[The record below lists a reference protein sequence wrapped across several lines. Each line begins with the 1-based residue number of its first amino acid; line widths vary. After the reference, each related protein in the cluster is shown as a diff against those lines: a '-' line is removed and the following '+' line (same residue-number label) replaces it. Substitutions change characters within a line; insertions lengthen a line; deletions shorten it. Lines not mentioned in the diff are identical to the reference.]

1 MLDFWKNIIWQQYGA
16 TIDMLENAIT
26 ACPDDLWDQE
36 SKFWYIAYHTLF
48 FLDYHSSDDADSFMP
63 PQPFTLSEMD
73 PSGLM
78 PDRVYSK
85 AELLDY
91 LEYGRN
97 KCHDKIKRL
106 TANNIETP
114 IPGNYKE
121 DYSQVEIQLYNMR
134 HVQHHTAQLKLLLR
148 QNGNEPPKWVS
159 RAKKQY

>member
-1 MLDFWKNIIWQQYGA
+1 
-16 TIDMLENAIT
+16 MLENAIT